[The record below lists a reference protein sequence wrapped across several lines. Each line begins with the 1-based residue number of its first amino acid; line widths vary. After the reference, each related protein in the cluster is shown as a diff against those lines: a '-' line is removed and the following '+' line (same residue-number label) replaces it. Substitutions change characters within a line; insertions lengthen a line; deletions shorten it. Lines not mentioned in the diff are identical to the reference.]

1 MLNLFNVALY
11 ILTPSVHKSI
21 QISLSLIIAES
32 HKWSKNLAREPP
44 KQWLGVWNS
53 SRPCRH
59 AFQFRSL
66 YHGLGGSVANTSP
79 LEYQKSL
86 QCWKT
91 KTILPNAIY
100 PPNIENIE
108 FLIKVSDVKKPLYC
122 VNGLFVIIYDSHIVK
137 WPPYCKHP
145 NILIF
150 YEAKF
155 AFLKLSAYH
164 SFPKSFLT
172 VCCHFEAKSSS

>member
-1 MLNLFNVALY
+1 MVY
-11 ILTPSVHKSI
+11 KSD
-21 QISLSLIIAES
+21 QGT
-32 HKWSKNLAREPP
+32 P

-59 AFQFRSL
+59 TFQFRSL

-79 LEYQKSL
+79 LEYQLSL

-100 PPNIENIE
+100 PSNIENIE

-122 VNGLFVIIYDSHIVK
+122 INGLLVIIYGSHIVK
-137 WPPYCKHP
+137 WPSYCKHL

-150 YEAKF
+150 YEVKF
-155 AFLKLSAYH
+155 AFLKFSAYH
-164 SFPKSFLT
+164 SFPKSFSDCLLPLWGK
-172 VCCHFEAKSSS
+172 E

>member
-11 ILTPSVHKSI
+11 ILIPSVHKSI
-21 QISLSLIIAES
+21 QISLIIAES
-32 HKWSKNLAREPP
+32 HKWSKSLTREPP
-44 KQWLGVWNS
+44 KQWLCETAPGHAGMHFSFAVFTMVWE
-53 SRPCRH
+53 
-59 AFQFRSL
+59 SL
-66 YHGLGGSVANTSP
+66 YVANTSP

-172 VCCHFEAKSSS
+172 VCCYFEAKNSS